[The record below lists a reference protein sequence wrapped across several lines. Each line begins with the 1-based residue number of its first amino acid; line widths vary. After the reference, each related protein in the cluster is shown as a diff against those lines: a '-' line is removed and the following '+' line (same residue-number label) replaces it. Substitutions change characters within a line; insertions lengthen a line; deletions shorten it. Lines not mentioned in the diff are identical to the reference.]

1 MKISDRDKKII
12 VILLIAAVIAL
23 PYVFLIKPTGEK
35 QVAVEGEIAT
45 LQSRYDA
52 LCALNEQREF
62 YLSEIDRLTTEREE
76 IIESYAPGIRQE
88 NIIMF
93 LRDIEL
99 TFPMDMSSIGFGY
112 DMVTPISA
120 GTVGEDGTVT
130 GAMDAVKNQTT
141 ITYKCDYETIKK
153 FLDFTL
159 TNDYRMVVSSVTI
172 GYDPGTGKVGGSLIL
187 EQFAITGDGRELP
200 AAKIP
205 AMDHGNESIFGTYIS
220 DEELREQLEEEEGE
234 GETETETE
242 E

>member
-35 QVAVEGEIAT
+35 QAALEGEIAT

-62 YLSEIDRLTTEREE
+62 YLEEIERLTTEREKL
-76 IIESYAPGIRQE
+76 IESYAPGIRQE

-93 LRDIEL
+93 LREIEL
-99 TFPMDMSSIGFGY
+99 TFPMDMSAIGFGY
-112 DMVTPISA
+112 NMVTPISA
-120 GTVGEDGTVT
+120 ETVDAEGNVI
-130 GAMDAVKNQTT
+130 GAVDAIKNQTT

-159 TNDYRMVVSSVTI
+159 TNEYRMVVSSVTI
-172 GYDPGTGKVGGSLIL
+172 SYDPGTGKVGGAIIL
-187 EQFAITGDGRELP
+187 DQFAITGDGRVLP
-200 AAKIP
+200 PADIP
-205 AMDHGNESIFGTYIS
+205 AMEHGNESIFGTYIS
-220 DEELREQLEEEEGE
+220 DEKLREQLEEENTEGE
-234 GETETETE
+234 EETE
-242 E
+242 